1 VVLKV
6 KPMQRRN
13 KQQDENDIVATVMST
28 TKKMPTTKK
37 KTTWKGSKARDLL
50 EKDLISGDIPLDV
63 DVMDAKEVYLQ
74 RPEFANFEYAQFRER
89 LRYLRNQIKEKK
101 DSATSASAALSR
113 DRQIYPKASHNH
125 RGEPRWEGSEM
136 ERLLRLDM
144 DDGKD
149 KSLKPIDLYQS
160 RKEYSE
166 NYTLSVFRK
175 HIDQEQRRR
184 KMLAYYATKNNNTNS

>member
-1 VVLKV
+1 MTPATK
-6 KPMQRRN
+6 N
-13 KQQDENDIVATVMST
+13 KI
-28 TKKMPTTKK
+28 
-37 KTTWKGSKARDLL
+37 TWRGSKARYLL
-50 EKDLISGDIPLDV
+50 ERDLISGDIPLDGN
-63 DVMDAKEVYLQ
+63 VMEAREVYLQ
-74 RPEFANFEYAQFRER
+74 RPEFADFEYAHFRDR
-89 LRYLRNQIKEKK
+89 LRYLRSQIKEKK
-101 DSATSASAALSR
+101 DSATSARAALAH
-113 DRQIYPKASHNH
+113 DRQIYPKATHNN

-149 KSLKPIDLYQS
+149 KSMKPIDLYQS

-184 KMLAYYATKNNNTNS
+184 KMLAHYATKNDNTHS